1 MSSRLLRGGFLAWL
15 GAATVS
21 AIGDGIF
28 YFALSWTASGLGAG
42 VVTAVMV
49 AGLAPPLLLTLV
61 GGASADRWGLR
72 RTIIACDIAMCVLLA
87 GYLVLARFVPVS
99 AAVLVALS
107 LSRGVVGSFRRPA
120 DNAFPRLFFPES
132 GVARAMSLTG
142 SAMEVAR
149 MAGPPLGAVVVAIS
163 FNWAMLAD
171 LASFVGVLAVLLVVR
186 PPYEPPRAEGRSGS
200 LELRAGLRAVRSV
213 PGVVAMLCAVGIVA
227 GSVLPMLG
235 LAVPLL
241 ARSRG
246 WSVGDAGLM
255 EAFWIVGA
263 LAVSLVVAKWGTY
276 GRPAVLLVGGP
287 LLAAAG
293 VVVAAL
299 VPVAYLAFAGTW
311 VMGIGTALFTSH
323 LFPLYLLRTSPGM
336 LARFQSVLIVAQ
348 MLMMLLGNL
357 LLGTLASQLSPATA
371 MLTAAA
377 LCALAGAPI
386 LLSRTLRLSGSELD
400 DVGDQGT
407 LVPDLAERGGSD
419 RAGQGPGEVGAS
431 DRDES

>member
-49 AGLAPPLLLTLV
+49 AGLVPGLLLTLV

-72 RTIIACDIAMCVLLA
+72 RTIIGSDIAMCVLLG
-87 GYLVLARFVPVS
+87 GYLLLAHFVPVS
-99 AAVLVALS
+99 AAVLVILS
-107 LSRGVVGSFRRPA
+107 ACGGVVSAFRRPA
-120 DNAFPRLFFPES
+120 NNAFPRLFFPES

-142 SAMEVAR
+142 SAMEIAR

-163 FNWAMLAD
+163 FSGAMLAD
-171 LASFVGVLAVLLVVR
+171 LASFIGVLVVLLVVR
-186 PPYEPPRAEGRSGS
+186 PPYEPPRTTGGS
-200 LELRAGLRAVRSV
+200 TGLELREGLRSVRSV
-213 PGVVAMLCAVGIVA
+213 PGVGAMLVSVGIVA
-227 GSVLPMLG
+227 GTVIPMLG

-241 ARSRG
+241 VRSRG

-287 LLAAAG
+287 ALSAAG
-293 VVVAAL
+293 VAMAAL
-299 VPVAYLAFAGTW
+299 VPDAYLAFIGST
-311 VMGIGTALFTSH
+311 VMGVGTALFTSH
-323 LFPLYLLRTSPGM
+323 LFPLYLLRTPEGM

-348 MLMMLLGNL
+348 MLTMLVGNL
-357 LLGTLASQLSPATA
+357 LLGTLASQLSPSTA
-371 MLTAAA
+371 MLAAGA
-377 LCALAGAPI
+377 VCALAGVPI
-386 LLSRTLRLSGSELD
+386 LASRAVRESSQVGS
-400 DVGDQGT
+400 
-407 LVPDLAERGGSD
+407 
-419 RAGQGPGEVGAS
+419 
-431 DRDES
+431 